1 MSVEP
6 ADRSP
11 TASAPA
17 TAAVEAV
24 IATVAR
30 TCVAQEQAFS
40 DLDAVV
46 GDGDFGFSMARGF
59 SQVLTDWDGYDRTDA
74 GTFLVKVAMT
84 VTSRIGGT
92 SGPIWGTALL
102 RAGGVLKGKD
112 EIAPADVVAALRAA
126 AEGIATRGRAQ
137 LGDKTLLDALVP
149 ATDRLEQEV
158 AAGASGPRL
167 YTAFAQ
173 AAREAADATASMQ
186 ARRGRASYTG
196 ERSVGSV
203 DAGATAVAVLAEAV
217 AAEHAA

>member
-59 SQVLTDWDGYDRTDA
+59 SQVLADWDGYDRTDA

-158 AAGASGPRL
+158 AAGASGPQL
-167 YTAFAQ
+167 FTAFAR

-203 DAGATAVAVLAEAV
+203 DAGATAIAVLAEAV